1 MKKAIV
7 YVIIIS
13 VLLLLGCNA
22 MSDVNT
28 ENDGNGA
35 PSHDESNEQ
44 SVANEVSEPVVSDVS
59 EKSETLLEES
69 GTADI
74 APTDFGCLYLIS
86 ENTSTKVDITRC
98 TVNIAGY
105 GEYSVPS
112 PGTIPYCEP
121 QNGDGEY
128 LISLNLEA
136 DSVTV
141 LCWDADMWAAGIV
154 GDGIPVELNDGAA
167 VFGGRNIYCITV
179 EWYEDN
185 PLCSGKAEYWFAV
198 CEFID

>member
-1 MKKAIV
+1 MKKTVVSAIL
-7 YVIIIS
+7 IS
-13 VLLLLGCNA
+13 ALFLFGCNS
-22 MSDVNT
+22 MNDVDIKAP
-28 ENDGNGA
+28 ENGA
-35 PSHDESNEQ
+35 ESYDKEYENSAQE
-44 SVANEVSEPVVSDVS
+44 SEPSVSDVS
-59 EKSETLLEES
+59 EESETLLEES

-74 APTDFGCLYLIS
+74 APTDFDCLYLIS
-86 ENTSTKVDITRC
+86 EDTSTRVEVTRC

-112 PGTIPYCEP
+112 SGTIPYCEP
-121 QNGDGEY
+121 QNGDGAY
-128 LISLNLEA
+128 LISLNTEA

-154 GDGIPVELNDGAA
+154 GDGTPVELNNGTA

-179 EWYEDN
+179 EWYGNN

>member
-22 MSDVNT
+22 MADVNT

-44 SVANEVSEPVVSDVS
+44 SVANEVSDPVVSDVS
-59 EKSETLLEES
+59 EESETLLEES

-86 ENTSTKVDITRC
+86 ENTSTKVDVTRC

-105 GEYSVPS
+105 GEYSVPHS
-112 PGTIPYCEP
+112 GTIPYCEP
-121 QNGDGEY
+121 QNGDGAY
-128 LISLNLEA
+128 LISLNIDA

-154 GDGIPVELNDGAA
+154 SGGIPVELIDGTA